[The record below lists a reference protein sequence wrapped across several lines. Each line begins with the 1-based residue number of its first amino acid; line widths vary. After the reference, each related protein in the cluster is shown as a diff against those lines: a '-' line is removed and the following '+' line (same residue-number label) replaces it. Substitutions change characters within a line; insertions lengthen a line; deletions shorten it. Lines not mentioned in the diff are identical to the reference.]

1 MSLNESIDKNSKEL
15 NIYNFRMNVNM
26 INSLSLNNII
36 YHSDINE
43 KIKKINK
50 NTQKLNEHIRRSLP
64 ILSINTRNF
73 LLNETIRLYKE
84 IECQLNNTIVQTQK
98 KDLFIAQEI
107 LENDAKYEVNKII
120 LIIDLIVKKQLEFCD
135 NISSYYLIDDIN
147 KIKAHYQNQQQTI
160 EQEICD
166 KKIRKIELQ
175 QKIDILISSEEIISQ
190 RKLKKIFE
198 KALPDE
204 KDLSLLDIPVNEIA
218 ILKQALRMITSVIDN
233 VDLGL
238 EFDFLV
244 RSRIHFSD
252 LLFNLTNGIQTNE
265 NQCQQIDTK
274 LLLLDE
280 ILTLN
285 QCRKYCIQQT
295 LLLNEYWQG
304 YTQKLVLLLQEERII
319 NKLVNI
325 FRQLTLFIESLE
337 YQYNRPLAD

>member
-43 KIKKINK
+43 KIKQINK

-64 ILSINTRNF
+64 ILSVNTRNF

-84 IECQLNNTIVQTQK
+84 IEFQLNSTVAQPQK

-107 LENDAKYEVNKII
+107 LESDAKHEVNKII

-147 KIKAHYQNQQQTI
+147 KIKTHYQNQQQTI

-175 QKIDILISSEEIISQ
+175 QKINIIISSEEIISQ
-190 RKLKKIFE
+190 RKLKKLFE

-204 KDLSLLDIPVNEIA
+204 KELSLLGIPVSEIA
-218 ILKQALRMITSVIDN
+218 ILKQALRMVTSVIDN

-252 LLFNLTNGIQTNE
+252 LLSNLTNSIQVNK

-304 YTQKLVLLLQEERII
+304 YTQKLALLLQEERII